1 MGEILRA
8 ENISKTYQAGR
19 VVVKALNR
27 CSFTVERGEFVA
39 VVGRS
44 GSGKSTLLRIL
55 ASFDKPDEGKV
66 YVEGED
72 ISGLK
77 GKKLAQ
83 FRQEKIGF
91 IYQDYSLFPEYTAY
105 ENVLLPLKIAHQAV
119 DKEQLERLFEE
130 LGITDCRERY
140 PDEMSGGQKQRVAI
154 ARALVTRPAV
164 LFADEPTG
172 NLDAENAE
180 SVAAILS
187 RASMRYGQTIVM
199 VTHNMQQAVRVS
211 DNTAFFLLGEVV
223 EYNNTEKL
231 FSIPQNKKT
240 EDYITGRFG

>member
-8 ENISKTYQAGR
+8 ENISKTYQTGR

-154 ARALVTRPAV
+154 ARTLVADSPV
-164 LFADEPTG
+164 ILADEPTG
-172 NLDAENAE
+172 NLDSDTENE
-180 SVAAILS
+180 IVEILKS
-187 RASMRYGQTIVM
+187 SAHEHGKCVIV
-199 VTHNMQQAVRVS
+199 VTHNKDLAKKS
-211 DNTAFFLLGEVV
+211 DVILML
-223 EYNNTEKL
+223 K
-231 FSIPQNKKT
+231 NKKLT
-240 EDYITGRFG
+240 RVNK

>member
-8 ENISKTYQAGR
+8 ENISKTYQTGR

-77 GKKLAQ
+77 GKSWHSSGRKKSGLFIRTTVF
-83 FRQEKIGF
+83 FRNIRHMKMYCF
-91 IYQDYSLFPEYTAY
+91 
-105 ENVLLPLKIAHQAV
+105 
-119 DKEQLERLFEE
+119 R
-130 LGITDCRERY
+130 
-140 PDEMSGGQKQRVAI
+140 
-154 ARALVTRPAV
+154 
-164 LFADEPTG
+164 
-172 NLDAENAE
+172 
-180 SVAAILS
+180 
-187 RASMRYGQTIVM
+187 
-199 VTHNMQQAVRVS
+199 
-211 DNTAFFLLGEVV
+211 
-223 EYNNTEKL
+223 
-231 FSIPQNKKT
+231 
-240 EDYITGRFG
+240 

>member
-77 GKKLAQ
+77 GKSWHSSGRKNRVYLSGLQ
-83 FRQEKIGF
+83 SFSG
-91 IYQDYSLFPEYTAY
+91 IY
-105 ENVLLPLKIAHQAV
+105 
-119 DKEQLERLFEE
+119 
-130 LGITDCRERY
+130 GI
-140 PDEMSGGQKQRVAI
+140 
-154 ARALVTRPAV
+154 
-164 LFADEPTG
+164 
-172 NLDAENAE
+172 
-180 SVAAILS
+180 
-187 RASMRYGQTIVM
+187 
-199 VTHNMQQAVRVS
+199 
-211 DNTAFFLLGEVV
+211 
-223 EYNNTEKL
+223 
-231 FSIPQNKKT
+231 
-240 EDYITGRFG
+240 

>member
-72 ISGLK
+72 ISCPGCPKSLLK
-77 GKKLAQ
+77 RAAALQ
-83 FRQEKIGF
+83 HETIG
-91 IYQDYSLFPEYTAY
+91 P
-105 ENVLLPLKIAHQAV
+105 
-119 DKEQLERLFEE
+119 
-130 LGITDCRERY
+130 G
-140 PDEMSGGQKQRVAI
+140 
-154 ARALVTRPAV
+154 
-164 LFADEPTG
+164 
-172 NLDAENAE
+172 
-180 SVAAILS
+180 
-187 RASMRYGQTIVM
+187 
-199 VTHNMQQAVRVS
+199 
-211 DNTAFFLLGEVV
+211 
-223 EYNNTEKL
+223 
-231 FSIPQNKKT
+231 
-240 EDYITGRFG
+240 

>member
-8 ENISKTYQAGR
+8 ENISKTYQTGR

-154 ARALVTRPAV
+154 ARALV
-164 LFADEPTG
+164 
-172 NLDAENAE
+172 

-199 VTHNMQQAVRVS
+199 VTHDRQMA
-211 DNTAFFLLGEVV
+211 
-223 EYNNTEKL
+223 
-231 FSIPQNKKT
+231 
-240 EDYITGRFG
+240 DYADRILSMENIVACMK

>member
-27 CSFTVERGEFVA
+27 CSFSVERGEFVA

-66 YVEGED
+66 YVEGEE

-164 LFADEPTG
+164 LLADEPTG

-199 VTHNMQQAVRVS
+199 VTHDRQMA
-211 DNTAFFLLGEVV
+211 
-223 EYNNTEKL
+223 
-231 FSIPQNKKT
+231 
-240 EDYITGRFG
+240 DYADRILSMENIVACMKWLHLTVWVCIMKMYSNI

>member
-19 VVVKALNR
+19 VVVKARNR

-199 VTHNMQQAVRVS
+199 VTHDRQMA
-211 DNTAFFLLGEVV
+211 
-223 EYNNTEKL
+223 
-231 FSIPQNKKT
+231 
-240 EDYITGRFG
+240 DYADRILSMENIVACMK

>member
-8 ENISKTYQAGR
+8 ENISKTYQTGR

-83 FRQEKIGF
+83 FRQEKSGLF
-91 IYQDYSLFPEYTAY
+91 IRTT
-105 ENVLLPLKIAHQAV
+105 V
-119 DKEQLERLFEE
+119 
-130 LGITDCRERY
+130 
-140 PDEMSGGQKQRVAI
+140 
-154 ARALVTRPAV
+154 
-164 LFADEPTG
+164 
-172 NLDAENAE
+172 
-180 SVAAILS
+180 
-187 RASMRYGQTIVM
+187 
-199 VTHNMQQAVRVS
+199 
-211 DNTAFFLLGEVV
+211 FFRNIRHMKM
-223 EYNNTEKL
+223 YC
-231 FSIPQNKKT
+231 F
-240 EDYITGRFG
+240 R

>member
-27 CSFTVERGEFVA
+27 CSFSVERGEFVA

-66 YVEGED
+66 YVEGEE

-154 ARALVTRPAV
+154 ARALINDPTII
-164 LFADEPTG
+164 LADEPTG
-172 NLDAENAE
+172 NLD
-180 SVAAILS
+180 S
-187 RASMRYGQTIVM
+187 RSGEEIMSMLGELHKQGRTIVL
-199 VTHNMQQAVRVS
+199 VTHEADIAEFAKRVVVIK
-211 DNTAFFLLGEVV
+211 DGEIV
-223 EYNNTEKL
+223 EDRRKG
-231 FSIPQNKKT
+231 K
-240 EDYITGRFG
+240 